1 MNRLRILA
9 VSLVLVALFTLG
21 ALVGQELS
29 R

>member
-1 MNRLRILA
+1 MTRARILA
-9 VSLVLVALFTLG
+9 VSLVLVALFHLG

>member
-1 MNRLRILA
+1 MTRTRILA
-9 VSLVLVALFTLG
+9 VSLVLVALFNLG